1 MGILLVIRREDVVF
15 EFGIN
20 NTWKRQHIGYV
31 VRQCLKWRK
40 AFMKDKKLENGW
52 KVRIKL

>member
-52 KVRIKL
+52 EVKIKL